1 MSHRIVLGV
10 DGGATK
16 TLCLALDRDRR
27 VLGEGRAGAS
37 NRNSV
42 GDGAARANLA
52 AAIAGALGEAGRT
65 AEDVDAICVGMA
77 GVDRPAE
84 RAAVAT
90 WLAELL
96 PGALAEIENDALIA
110 LAGASDGDLFG
121 VVVVS
126 GTGMIVYGV
135 NRAGERRRAGGWGA
149 LIDLHGSGYAMGVAA
164 LRAMARAADGIDAPT
179 LLTGAILRHLQLTEI
194 GQLIPWVYVDLTW
207 ARFAELAPV
216 VVMCADSGDV
226 AAQSIVNQTAHGL
239 AEAVAPVVRGL
250 GLSDE
255 PFPLVLAGGNLR
267 PGPVYAQLTEQI
279 RLAWPQA
286 DIVAAGPPALGAAL
300 RASYLRQARQ
310 LRL

>member
-1 MSHRIVLGV
+1 MSNRIVLGV

-42 GDGAARANLA
+42 GDDAARANLA
-52 AAIAGALGEAGRT
+52 AAITGALGEAGRT

-84 RAAVAT
+84 RAAVAV

-96 PGALAEIENDALIA
+96 PDALAEIENDALIA
-110 LAGASDGDLFG
+110 LAGANDGALFG

-164 LRAMARAADGIDAPT
+164 LRAMARAADGIDPPT
-179 LLTGAILRHLQLTEI
+179 LLTGAVLRHLQLT
-194 GQLIPWVYVDLTW
+194 GVDQLIPWVYADLTW

-216 VVMCADSGDV
+216 VVMCAGRGDT

-239 AEAVAPVVRGL
+239 AEAAAPVVRGL

-255 PFPLVLAGGNLR
+255 PFPLVLAGGNLAA
-267 PGPVYAQLTEQI
+267 GPVHLRLTEQI

-286 DIVAAGPPALGAAL
+286 DVIAAGPPALGAAL